1 VRHDKIRGARLGI
14 AIRSKVKMILIGYA
28 ICTWLKFRL
37 PVAVAKSFSDWLRDV
52 DTWTLT
58 CGHNVFHWSITCR
71 PIVLVLYCTVLRV
84 LPGTCMYHSCYTIPC
99 GVWYVMLPLTRMLHC
114 VENIPCVSNWWRC
127 HAANRNFSFLFE
139 FIFGDEFP
147 AENRKFVFRSKERF
161 LNKFLEVSVE
171 VL

>member
-1 VRHDKIRGARLGI
+1 MRHDKIRGARLGI

-71 PIVLVLYCTVLRV
+71 PIVLVLYCLYLVYYLVHVCIILVILYRV
-84 LPGTCMYHSCYTIPC
+84 VYGMSCFGIYI
-99 GVWYVMLPLTRMLHC
+99 Y
-114 VENIPCVSNWWRC
+114 I
-127 HAANRNFSFLFE
+127 FFL
-139 FIFGDEFP
+139 G
-147 AENRKFVFRSKERF
+147 
-161 LNKFLEVSVE
+161 L
-171 VL
+171 